1 MRLTGTSTRTPGNP
15 LAGVVALLAE
25 FGALTGDA
33 RKPVITTLGRW
44 AAGHLPVGLPALAD
58 PGLPAGEM
66 IAAAAQFSDA
76 EQQDHVAWGW
86 LAERDAAAAAR
97 EILTAAGELP
107 PLLRGVAVR
116 GRTAGGGRAAG
127 LARAGGGTA
136 RRPARP
142 RRAGGLGP
150 GPRARRRNWRWLGVE
165 AAAAALADKG
175 PDEALSRVWES
186 MPERAPTPGLRP
198 CGPPATRTRGQSL
211 GRWRSSPRPARSIDQ
226 VAELKVSLAGAR
238 PPIWRRVGLPATATL
253 ADLHETIQ
261 VLFSWDGD
269 HLHVFAVGKKQY
281 GDPFADLEGAGDDG
295 EVRVQDA
302 LARGARKI
310 TYTYDVGACW
320 EHEITLEKTLERD
333 PGRDYPV
340 CVEFKGG
347 SPVEYWS
354 EDQPEEPR
362 PFSLATVNRRLHALG
377 EEG

>member
-1 MRLTGTSTRTPGNP
+1 MSRGGGWRSVTPP
-15 LAGVVALLAE
+15 
-25 FGALTGDA
+25 
-33 RKPVITTLGRW
+33 RPRGRFSPRPGSCRRCC
-44 AAGHLPVGLPALAD
+44 AAWRSA
-58 PGLPAGEM
+58 
-66 IAAAAQFSDA
+66 
-76 EQQDHVAWGW
+76 
-86 LAERDAAAAAR
+86 AER
-97 EILTAAGELP
+97 L
-107 PLLRGVAVR
+107 
-116 GRTAGGGRAAG
+116 GGGRAAG

-238 PPIWRRVGLPATATL
+238 PPIWRRVGLPATASL

-281 GDPFADLEGAGDDG
+281 GDPFADLEGPGTMG
-295 EVRVQDA
+295 RSGCRTPW
-302 LARGARKI
+302 RGA
-310 TYTYDVGACW
+310 
-320 EHEITLEKTLERD
+320 
-333 PGRDYPV
+333 PGRSPTRMTSAPAGSTRSHWRRRLSVTRGGTTRSVSSSRAAHRSSTGPRTSRKSPGRSAWPRSTAGCTPSARRGDRS
-340 CVEFKGG
+340 CRLG
-347 SPVEYWS
+347 SPHVTGVS
-354 EDQPEEPR
+354 RSQTEEAQEVAAAQASR
-362 PFSLATVNRRLHALG
+362 AISRLAAGERGGTWTLRAEHQSQAPDRRVLRVT
-377 EEG
+377 